1 MAEEGRRFF
10 CTAHPACRQVRE
22 QKALR
27 ERRRGERVG
36 ANTDVGRPTLFCLG
50 KRAESGDAV
59 KGTWHVSKL

>member
-36 ANTDVGRPTLFCLG
+36 ANTDVGRPTVLFG
-50 KRAESGDAV
+50 QEGGER
-59 KGTWHVSKL
+59 